1 MKTGF
6 FFCKKSNDD
15 KIQIDM
21 SATFDT
27 RVQELKYK
35 VLKEIAKAY
44 YNGTLLEDYNT
55 IPNKIV
61 PGPKPTMRCCIYKER
76 AIVLERMKLALG
88 GSKEID
94 NVIEVIKIACDGCPL
109 GGYEVTNRCRGCIA
123 HRCQMACHKDA
134 ISFDVVT
141 HAARIDKDK
150 CINCGMCAKACQYN
164 AIQNYL
170 RPCEQACKV
179 KAISMDEDYS
189 AKIDDEKCVQCG
201 ACVYQCPFGAIMD
214 KSYIKEAIDILKDG
228 QDGKKYPTV
237 AIVAPSIS
245 SQFKYASLGQIA
257 TALHKLGFTE
267 IVEAALGADIVSFNE
282 GKELAEKGFL
292 TSSCCPTF
300 VTYIQKYFPTLADH
314 ISSNLSPMASIA
326 KWIKEHYPKAKII
339 FIGPCI
345 SKKKEVLTDR
355 VKPYVDV
362 ALTFEELQALID
374 AKEIDASSLE
384 ESPFDNA
391 SYFGR
396 IFARSGGLTDAVRQS
411 LKEHNLDFDYRP
423 ISVDGLENC
432 RLALLKAKSGTQD
445 FNFIEGMGCV
455 GGCIG
460 GPCCLT
466 HEVRNK
472 ADVDKYGM
480 QAKAQ
485 TISESLAILKK

>member
-1 MKTGF
+1 MG
-6 FFCKKSNDD
+6 
-15 KIQIDM
+15 
-21 SATFDT
+21 AVFDT

-35 VLKEIAKAY
+35 VLKEIARSY
-44 YNGTLLEDYNT
+44 FNGTLIDDYND
-55 IPNKIV
+55 IPKKIV

-88 GSKEID
+88 GSKEIN
-94 NVIEVIKIACDGCPL
+94 NVIEVIKVACEECPL

-123 HRCQMACHKDA
+123 HRCQKACHKDA
-134 ISFDVVT
+134 ISFDERT
-141 HAARIDKDK
+141 HAAFINKDK

-179 KAISMDEDYS
+179 KAISMDVDNS
-189 AKIDDEKCVQCG
+189 AKVDDEKCVHCG
-201 ACVYQCPFGAIMD
+201 HCVAACPFGAIMD
-214 KSYIKEAIDILKDG
+214 KSYIKDAIDILKDS
-228 QDGKKYPTV
+228 DFSKKYPVV

-245 SQFKYASLGQIA
+245 SQFKYATLGQIA
-257 TALHKLGFTE
+257 TAIHELGFSE
-267 IVEAALGADIVSFNE
+267 IVEAALGADMVSYNE
-282 GKELAEKGFL
+282 SKELVEKGFL

-300 VTYIQKYFPTLADH
+300 VEYIQKNFPTLKDH

-326 KWIKEHYPKAKII
+326 KWIKEHYPNAKIM

-345 SKKKEVLTDR
+345 SKKQEILTDK
-355 VKPYVDV
+355 VKPYIDV
-362 ALTFEELQALID
+362 TLTFEELQALID
-374 AKEIDASSLE
+374 ARDIDASKLE

-396 IFARSGGLTDAVRQS
+396 IFARSGGLTDAVRQGI
-411 LKEHNLDFDYRP
+411 KENELEFDYRP

-432 RLALLKAKSGTQD
+432 RAALLKAKIGNQE
-445 FNFIEGMGCV
+445 FNFIEGMACP

-466 HEVRNK
+466 HEIRNK

-480 QAKAQ
+480 QAKSQ
-485 TISESLAILKK
+485 TLLDSLEKLNK

>member
-1 MKTGF
+1 
-6 FFCKKSNDD
+6 
-15 KIQIDM
+15 M
-21 SATFDT
+21 SAIFDT
-27 RVQELKYK
+27 KVQELKYK
-35 VLKEIAKAY
+35 VLKEIAKSY
-44 YNGTLLEDYNT
+44 FNGTLLEDYNS

-94 NVIEVIKIACDGCPL
+94 NVIEVIKVACDECPL

-134 ISFDVVT
+134 ISFDDIT
-141 HAARIDKDK
+141 HAARINHEK
-150 CINCGMCAKACQYN
+150 CINCGMCAKACQYG
-164 AIQNYL
+164 AIQNYQ

-179 KAISMDEDYS
+179 HAISMGEDN
-189 AKIDDEKCVQCG
+189 AAQIDDGKCVQCG

-214 KSYIKEAIDILKDG
+214 KSYIKEAIDILKDSEY
-228 QDGKKYPTV
+228 GKKYPTV
-237 AIVAPSIS
+237 AIVAPTIS
-245 SQFKYASLGQIA
+245 TQFKYASLGQIA
-257 TALHKLGFTE
+257 SAMHELGFSE
-267 IVEAALGADIVSFNE
+267 IVEAALGADMVSYNE
-282 GKELAEKGFL
+282 AKELAEKGFL

-300 VTYIQKYFPTLADH
+300 VTYIKKYFPSLADN

-326 KWIKEHYPKAKII
+326 KWIREHYPQAKIM

-345 SKKKEVLTDR
+345 SKKQEIRTEPVSK
-355 VKPYVDV
+355 YVDV
-362 ALTFEELQALID
+362 TLTFEELQALID

-396 IFARSGGLTDAVRQS
+396 IFARSRGLTDAVREA
-411 LKEHNLDFDYRP
+411 LKERELEFDFRP
-423 ISVDGLENC
+423 QAVDGLDNI
-432 RLALLKAKSGTQD
+432 RLALLKVKAGSQEC
-445 FNFIEGMGCV
+445 NFIEGMACP

-460 GPCCLT
+460 GPCSLT

-480 QAKAQ
+480 EAKSQ
-485 TISESLAILKK
+485 TISDSLEKLKK

>member
-1 MKTGF
+1 MP
-6 FFCKKSNDD
+6 
-15 KIQIDM
+15 
-21 SATFDT
+21 AVFDT

-35 VLKEIAKAY
+35 VLKEIAKSY
-44 YNGTLLEDYNT
+44 FNGTLLEDYNS
-55 IPNKIV
+55 IPSKIV

-94 NVIEVIKIACDGCPL
+94 NVVEVIKVACEECPL

-134 ISFDVVT
+134 IYFDEVS
-141 HAARIDKDK
+141 HAAHINKDK
-150 CINCGMCAKACQYN
+150 CINCGLCAKACQYN

-179 KAISMDEDYS
+179 KAISMDHDNA

-214 KSYIKEAIDILKDG
+214 KSYIKEAIDIFKDS
-228 QDGKKYPTV
+228 DNGKKYPVV

-245 SQFKYASLGQIA
+245 SQFKYATLGQIA
-257 TALHKLGFTE
+257 SALHELGFSE
-267 IVEAALGADIVSFNE
+267 IVEAALGADIVSYNE
-282 GKELAEKGFL
+282 GKELVEKGFL

-300 VTYIQKYFPTLADH
+300 VSYIEKNFPTLAGN

-326 KWIKEHYPKAKII
+326 KWIKEHYKNTKII

-345 SKKKEVLTDR
+345 AKKKEIMLDR

-362 ALTFEELQALID
+362 VLTFEELQALID
-374 AKEIDASSLE
+374 AKEIDASKLQE
-384 ESPFDNA
+384 APFDNA

-411 LKEHNLDFDYRP
+411 LKEHGLEFDYRP
-423 ISVDGLENC
+423 ISADGLDNC
-432 RLALLKAKSGTQD
+432 RAALLKAKAGTNE

-485 TISESLAILKK
+485 TISDSLEKLKK

>member
-1 MKTGF
+1 MNF
-6 FFCKKSNDD
+6 
-15 KIQIDM
+15 
-21 SATFDT
+21 TFDT
-27 RVQELKYK
+27 RVQELKHK
-35 VLKEIAKAY
+35 VLKEIAKSY
-44 YNGTLLEDYNT
+44 FNGTLQEDFFE

-76 AIVLERMKLALG
+76 AIVLERMRLALG

-94 NVIEVIKIACDGCPL
+94 NIVEVIKVACDECPL
-109 GGYEVTNRCRGCIA
+109 GGYEVSNRCRGCIA
-123 HRCQMACHKDA
+123 HRCQKACHKDA
-134 ISFDVVT
+134 ISFDEKT
-141 HAARIDKDK
+141 HAAVINKEK

-179 KAISMDEDYS
+179 HAISMGPDNA

-214 KSYIKEAIDILKDG
+214 KSYIKEAIDIFKDS
-228 QDGKKYPTV
+228 DFGKKYPVV

-245 SQFKYASLGQIA
+245 TQFKYATLGQVA
-257 TALHKLGFTE
+257 TGLHKLGYSE
-267 IVEAALGADIVSFNE
+267 IVEAALGADMVAYSE
-282 GKELAEKGFL
+282 AKELAEKGFL

-300 VTYIQKYFPTLADH
+300 VEYIKKNFPTLVEH
-314 ISSNLSPMASIA
+314 ISSNLSPMATIA
-326 KWIKEHYPKAKII
+326 KWIKEHYPNVKIM

-345 SKKKEVLTDR
+345 SKKKEIMLDR

-362 ALTFEELQALID
+362 TLTFEELQALFD
-374 AKEIDASSLE
+374 ALDVDISTLE

-396 IFARSGGLTDAVRQS
+396 IFARSRGITDAVREG
-411 LKEHNLDFDYRP
+411 LKEHGIDFDYQP
-423 ISVDGLENC
+423 FAADGIENC
-432 RLALLKAKSGTQD
+432 RLALLKAKAGTTE
-445 FNFIEGMGCV
+445 FNFIEGMACP

-460 GPCCLT
+460 GPCSLS

-480 QAKAQ
+480 EAKSQ
-485 TISESLAILKK
+485 TITDSLKKLEK